1 VTTLERLDEMTTEKP
16 SYAGV
21 LHAGAGTALLMVQLG
36 AIVPGFLPALAI
48 TIVLVALVVVP
59 LLLIGLV
66 LAVLAGP
73 PVTAW
78 WLWSRHRNRREA
90 DLALRA
96 TTSSPL
102 PTLEA

>member
-36 AIVPGFLPALAI
+36 AIVPGFLPAPAI

-59 LLLIGLV
+59 LL
-66 LAVLAGP
+66 
-73 PVTAW
+73 
-78 WLWSRHRNRREA
+78 WSRHRNRREA
-90 DLALRA
+90 ELALRA

-102 PTLEA
+102 PILEA